1 MTAFHWCSG
10 RPAGR
15 RWRIDGLLVAAS
27 STVSSIVIKR
37 IGWVEVQH
45 RSTADTRNE
54 EIEQKI
60 KDEEEEEEGKPIM
73 EHTEVSHVNG
83 SNASTMKE

>member
-1 MTAFHWCSG
+1 M
-10 RPAGR
+10 
-15 RWRIDGLLVAAS
+15 
-27 STVSSIVIKR
+27 
-37 IGWVEVQH
+37 EVQH
-45 RSTADTRNE
+45 RSTADTRSE
-54 EIEQKI
+54 EIEQEI